1 MAQHS
6 AVGVYGNLGDA
17 TAAVASLEGG
27 GFPIALLG
35 GVDEGPGGALTG
47 VVGWLFYLGLNREK
61 VFKYEEA
68 IKAGVLLAT
77 GGLADPKEAIKVTYH
92 NGEFTV
98 LDGPFTEAK
107 ELIGGWA
114 LMEVRDSGEAI
125 EWTKRFLTV
134 VGEGEST
141 IRQVFGP

>member
-47 VVGWLFYLGLNREK
+47 WPLRVTGPLALPACLVGLDCLPADGARMGLLPQ
-61 VFKYEEA
+61 
-68 IKAGVLLAT
+68 GMP
-77 GGLADPKEAIKVTYH
+77 GLSCA
-92 NGEFTV
+92 
-98 LDGPFTEAK
+98 L
-107 ELIGGWA
+107 LIGSPTPGTVDQTRAA
-114 LMEVRDSGEAI
+114 LGKSASITRILQDTQGQ
-125 EWTKRFLTV
+125 
-134 VGEGEST
+134 ST
-141 IRQVFGP
+141 R